1 MADRMRSVVV
11 ALSLGGV
18 LLATACGSTSNSS
31 TTATSS
37 GGGKKVDA
45 ATAATITGQVK
56 FDGTP
61 PVREPLKMGS
71 DPECQSLAGPNP
83 TNDAVLVGPDGS
95 LQNVFVYVKDG
106 LDASY
111 SFDPPK
117 GPMMFDQKG
126 CRYVPRVFGVRV
138 GQPIDFVN
146 DDDVM
151 HNVHARPKTNDEFN
165 QSLQVKGQR
174 MTRTFTKP
182 EVMVRFMCDVHK
194 WMAAYIGVLP
204 HPYFS
209 VTNDKGAFD
218 ISGLPPGSY
227 TLEAWHER
235 FGTQTQKVTV
245 GDRQTQTVS
254 FTFKAAQST
263 P

>member
-1 MADRMRSVVV
+1 MTARMRPVVV
-11 ALSLGGV
+11 ALSLAGV
-18 LLATACGSTSNSS
+18 FFAAACGSTSNSGA
-31 TTATSS
+31 TATPT
-37 GGGKKVDA
+37 GGGRKVDA
-45 ATAATITGQVK
+45 ATAGAIDGQVK
-56 FDGTP
+56 FEGTP
-61 PVREPLKMGS
+61 PVRQPLKMGS
-71 DPECQSLAGPNP
+71 DPACESSAGPNP
-83 TNDAVLVGPDGS
+83 TSDAVLVGSDGS

-106 LDASY
+106 LEASY

-126 CRYVPRVFGVRV
+126 CRYVPHVFGVRV
-138 GQPIDFVN
+138 GQPIEFVN
-146 DDDVM
+146 NDDTM
-151 HNVHARPKTNDEFN
+151 HNVHALPKTNDEFN
-165 QSLQVKGQR
+165 QSLQIKGQR

-182 EVMVRFMCDVHK
+182 EVMVRFTCDVHK
-194 WMAAYIGVLP
+194 WMTAYIGVLP

-218 ISGLPPGSY
+218 ISGLPPGTY